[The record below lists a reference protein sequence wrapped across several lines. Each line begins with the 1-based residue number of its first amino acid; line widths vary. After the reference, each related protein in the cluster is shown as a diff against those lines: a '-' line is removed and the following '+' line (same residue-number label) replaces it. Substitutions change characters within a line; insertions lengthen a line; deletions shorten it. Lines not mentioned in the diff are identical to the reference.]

1 MNRAS
6 RVDGADARMDRG
18 ETRFSRSARS
28 WRWGASL
35 VLGLMILAGQALGQ
49 SPAPPVETPGS
60 TAPTSGAGAAAKGGI
75 ERIPDASPREDD
87 SYRIGP
93 GDLLDVRV
101 YGRAEL
107 TREVRVT
114 NEGRIRLPFLDEV
127 QVACQTEAQLSE
139 KIATQYRKYLRDPQ
153 VDVFVREYKSQ
164 PVSVIGSV
172 MQPGRFQLQRRVRLL
187 ELLTFAGGPGGS
199 AGGVV
204 HVIRGSAPDFCEAQV
219 ENVKAVPAVAP
230 VEPTPR
236 SSEVDQSL
244 AAGQATI
251 PISIDHGDAQLVAYR
266 LRDVLVGNPDSNPFV
281 RPGDIISVPETDQ
294 VFVTGA
300 VIKPGAIPMRSRLT
314 LLQALGIAG
323 GFQPDAARSRVRVI
337 RLDPQTRTN
346 QEIVYNIDEI
356 QRRKAEDVVLLP
368 NDVVHAPSSMPKSM
382 GRGIMGVSLNMLS
395 TIPFLIMR

>member
-1 MNRAS
+1 MSRAS
-6 RVDGADARMDRG
+6 NVEGAEARMDRG
-18 ETRFSRSARS
+18 ETRSWRSARV
-28 WRWGASL
+28 WRRAASL
-35 VLGLMILAGQALGQ
+35 LLGLAALVSAGLGQA
-49 SPAPPVETPGS
+49 P
-60 TAPTSGAGAAAKGGI
+60 TAPLGPPSGAAPASGTSVKGGI

-127 QVACQTEAQLSE
+127 QVACQTEAELSE

-204 HVIRGSAPDFCEAQV
+204 HVIRGSAPDFCEVQ
-219 ENVKAVPAVAP
+219 AVPAVAS
-230 VEPTPR
+230 VE
-236 SSEVDQSL
+236 SSPGPSEADQSL
-244 AAGQATI
+244 AASQATI

-266 LRDVLVGNPDSNPFV
+266 LRDVLVGNPESNPFV

-294 VFVTGA
+294 IFVTGA

-323 GFQPDAARSRVRVI
+323 GFQPDAARSRVRII
-337 RLDPQTRTN
+337 RLDPQTRTQ

-382 GRGIMGVSLNMLS
+382 GRGILGVSLNMLS

>member
-1 MNRAS
+1 MSRAS
-6 RVDGADARMDRG
+6 NVEGAEARMDRG
-18 ETRFSRSARS
+18 ETRSWRSARP
-28 WRWGASL
+28 WRRVASL
-35 VLGLMILAGQALGQ
+35 LLGLTALVSAGLGQA
-49 SPAPPVETPGS
+49 P
-60 TAPTSGAGAAAKGGI
+60 TAPLGTPSGAAPASGAPVKGGI
-75 ERIPDASPREDD
+75 ERIPDSSPREDD

-127 QVACQTEAQLSE
+127 QVACQTEAELSE

-204 HVIRGSAPDFCEAQV
+204 HVIRGSAPDFCEAQ
-219 ENVKAVPAVAP
+219 AVPTVASAESSP
-230 VEPTPR
+230 GP
-236 SSEVDQSL
+236 SEVDQSL
-244 AAGQATI
+244 AASQATI

-266 LRDVLVGNPDSNPFV
+266 LRDVLVGNPESNPFV

-294 VFVTGA
+294 IFVTGA

-323 GFQPDAARSRVRVI
+323 GFQPDAARSRVRII
-337 RLDPQTRTN
+337 RLDPQTRTQ

-356 QRRKAEDVVLLP
+356 QRRKAEDVVLHP

-382 GRGIMGVSLNMLS
+382 GRGILGVSLNLLS

>member
-1 MNRAS
+1 M
-6 RVDGADARMDRG
+6 
-18 ETRFSRSARS
+18 
-28 WRWGASL
+28 
-35 VLGLMILAGQALGQ
+35 
-49 SPAPPVETPGS
+49 
-60 TAPTSGAGAAAKGGI
+60 
-75 ERIPDASPREDD
+75 
-87 SYRIGP
+87 
-93 GDLLDVRV
+93 
-101 YGRAEL
+101 
-107 TREVRVT
+107 
-114 NEGRIRLPFLDEV
+114 
-127 QVACQTEAQLSE
+127 
-139 KIATQYRKYLRDPQ
+139 
-153 VDVFVREYKSQ
+153 
-164 PVSVIGSV
+164 
-172 MQPGRFQLQRRVRLL
+172 
-187 ELLTFAGGPGGS
+187 
-199 AGGVV
+199 
-204 HVIRGSAPDFCEAQV
+204 
-219 ENVKAVPAVAP
+219 
-230 VEPTPR
+230 
-236 SSEVDQSL
+236 DQSL

>member
-1 MNRAS
+1 M
-6 RVDGADARMDRG
+6 
-18 ETRFSRSARS
+18 
-28 WRWGASL
+28 
-35 VLGLMILAGQALGQ
+35 AGY
-49 SPAPPVETPGS
+49 SPAQVPDRSTPPQAPPPSSQPAPVSAG
-60 TAPTSGAGAAAKGGI
+60 TAGI
-75 ERIPDASPREDD
+75 ERLPETAPREDD

-114 NEGRIRLPFLDEV
+114 NEGRIRLPFLEEI
-127 QVACQTEAQLSE
+127 QVACQTEVQLAE
-139 KIATQYRKYLRDPQ
+139 MIATQYRKYLRDPQ

-204 HVIRGSAPDFCEAQV
+204 HIVRGSAPDFCEGGG
-219 ENVKAVPAVAP
+219 ELLRSLPALSSIAAP
-230 VEPTPR
+230 EKR
-236 SSEVDQSL
+236 SSEAEQTL

-251 PISIDHGDAQLVAYR
+251 PVSIDHGDAQLVAYR
-266 LRDVLVGNPDSNPFV
+266 LRDVLVGKPEANPFIH
-281 RPGDIISVPETDQ
+281 PGDIISVPETDQ

-323 GFQPDAARSRVRVI
+323 GFQPDAARSRVRLI
-337 RLDPQTRTN
+337 RLDPQTQVQ
-346 QEIVYNIDEI
+346 QEFLYNIDDI

-368 NDVVHAPSSMPKSM
+368 NDVVHAPSSVPKSM
-382 GRGIMGVSLNMLS
+382 GRGIMGVSINMLS

>member
-1 MNRAS
+1 MS
-6 RVDGADARMDRG
+6 RTSSVDGA
-18 ETRFSRSARS
+18 ETRSSR
-28 WRWGASL
+28 GATSGRRVVGHLLWLPLL
-35 VLGLMILAGQALGQ
+35 VMAGLGQ
-49 SPAPPVETPGS
+49 SPTPPVEPPSAPPASTVPS
-60 TAPTSGAGAAAKGGI
+60 TASGSPVRAGI
-75 ERIPDASPREDD
+75 ERIPETSPREDN

-114 NEGRIRLPFLDEV
+114 NEGRIRLPFLEEV
-127 QVACQTEAQLSE
+127 LVACQTEAQLAE

-204 HVIRGSAPDFCEAQV
+204 HIIRGTAPDFCEAQT
-219 ENVKAVPAVAP
+219 EAIQAVPAVSPA
-230 VEPTPR
+230 ESSSR
-236 SSEVDQSL
+236 SSAVDQSL
-244 AAGQATI
+244 AASQATI

-266 LRDVLVGNPDSNPFV
+266 LRDVLVGNPDSNPYV

-323 GFQPDAARSRVRVI
+323 GFQPDASRSRVRVI
-337 RLDPQTRTN
+337 RLDPQTRTH
-346 QEIVYNIDEI
+346 QEIVYNVDEI